1 MSTYLKLF
9 NEIEAQVH
17 EETTE
22 ASQPIQPLK
31 VAAQTNLRAIEN
43 IKEAAKKA
51 RIDISITTPVVT
63 TGFENP
69 KRTTPVII
77 ADVSGSMLTP
87 ENRALCLLMAAK
99 TKGTMCTQFIGCHTQ
114 GILFESAEDF
124 VNDKRTGGTILSEG
138 LKTATKE
145 LGFNYK
151 DSSYIYYLTDG
162 DNWQDDNGR
171 FVHEVIT
178 MLNAGEVNRMVVHV
192 SNSKKSTSITDF
204 ILKCEALAE
213 QYKGFSLVVTDNK
226 FENSRAN
233 AETAY
238 AGFFK

>member
-9 NEIEAQVH
+9 NEIEAQVR

-22 ASQPIQPLK
+22 ATQPIQPLK

-51 RIDISITTPVVT
+51 RIDVSVTTPVVT
-63 TGFENP
+63 TGFASP

-77 ADVSGSMLTP
+77 ADVSVSMLTP
-87 ENRALCLLMAAK
+87 ENRALCLLMADK

-145 LGFNYK
+145 LGLNHK
-151 DSSYIYYLTDG
+151 NSSYIYYLTDG
-162 DNWQDDNGR
+162 DNWRDDNGR